1 MTYELF
7 SSKWLLWMGVT
18 WNYAH
23 ALHTLVS
30 GDVQAVVSISCI
42 RLYKHCMGNWCR
54 FHMLLGRYDVVVTI
68 CNTEMHQQCIVFTLV
83 KLLF

>member
-18 WNYAH
+18 WNYAR

-30 GDVQAVVSISCI
+30 GDVQAVISISCI
-42 RLYKHCMGNWCR
+42 RLYK
-54 FHMLLGRYDVVVTI
+54 
-68 CNTEMHQQCIVFTLV
+68 QLV
-83 KLLF
+83 